1 MIGIYKITNQNNG
14 KVYIGQSKNLSH
26 RKATHIYDLKH
37 NMGHNKEMQKDFNDN
52 PDAFKFEVLCK
63 CSEND
68 LDMLKKTYIKLYNS
82 NNLECGYNL
91 EDGGVTNHSCA
102 ESTRKK
108 KSENQ
113 KGNKYMCGKKLS
125 DEWKKH
131 LSEAQPHKKRIQCVE
146 TNVVY
151 DSFADAARKTGL
163 NRTKIV
169 SCCTGKRK
177 TTGGLH
183 FKYYDKRESN

>member
-68 LDMLKKTYIKLYNS
+68 LDMLEKTYIKLYNS
-82 NNLECGYNL
+82 NNLE
-91 EDGGVTNHSCA
+91 
-102 ESTRKK
+102 
-108 KSENQ
+108 
-113 KGNKYMCGKKLS
+113 
-125 DEWKKH
+125 
-131 LSEAQPHKKRIQCVE
+131 
-146 TNVVY
+146 
-151 DSFADAARKTGL
+151 
-163 NRTKIV
+163 
-169 SCCTGKRK
+169 
-177 TTGGLH
+177 
-183 FKYYDKRESN
+183 